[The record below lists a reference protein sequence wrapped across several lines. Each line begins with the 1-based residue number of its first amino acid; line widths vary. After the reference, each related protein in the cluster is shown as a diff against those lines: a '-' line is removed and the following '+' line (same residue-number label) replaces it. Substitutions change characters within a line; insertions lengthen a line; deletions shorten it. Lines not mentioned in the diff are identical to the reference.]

1 VGYPQPGDGIM
12 ANKKCEHDRVS
23 CSICSPEKVFRQYE
37 YKAKKRNLT
46 FRLTLAEFEVLVNAR
61 CHWCGQYGAN
71 GVDRVDNRIGYI
83 GSNCV
88 AACMECNFA
97 KRVMTSE
104 SFVRMAI
111 RIAEHQKKI
120 AEQKKKMAGVAA

>member
-1 VGYPQPGDGIM
+1 
-12 ANKKCEHDRVS
+12 
-23 CSICSPEKVFRQYE
+23 
-37 YKAKKRNLT
+37 
-46 FRLTLAEFEVLVNAR
+46 
-61 CHWCGQYGAN
+61 
-71 GVDRVDNRIGYI
+71 
-83 GSNCV
+83 
-88 AACMECNFA
+88 MECNFA